1 MKQPLPKENLLKAA
15 TTKARTLRMDNP
27 QNTQLTKGSLAL
39 SFVLVFIMVQGVA
52 QTNLSGKPGLMYVPS
67 AVALEDGSFRFGY
80 NYNPIHYGMRGR
92 NKNPERIWFAHVA
105 ILPRLE
111 VTVTLL
117 QMIDSKIRDVNE
129 GIGDRSM
136 DMRYLL
142 LKETQKRPSVAVVMT
157 VPFIIDGAMLT
168 HAVVAT
174 KNFTFNPTFSLE
186 ISAGYGS
193 PYFIYRNNGGLG
205 TDLNYTFLSNFTLQK
220 KSEWRYKNHY
230 LEGPFGG
237 AVLHFRKQAGLMVE
251 YDSQNINVG
260 AYATLFK
267 HWTVQAGLLNGDQFM
282 FGTSFGVNLLKLPRQ
297 LRKESEK

>member
-1 MKQPLPKENLLKAA
+1 MPLKLNLSKAA
-15 TTKARTLRMDNP
+15 TTKAKMFHPL
-27 QNTQLTKGSLAL
+27 NTPLTKGSLAL
-39 SFVLVFIMVQGVA
+39 SFVLVFIMVQGAA

-67 AVALEDGSFRFGY
+67 AVALEDGAFRFGY

-92 NKNPERIWFAHVA
+92 NRNPERIWFAHLA

-111 VTVTLL
+111 ITATLL
-117 QMIDSKIRDVNE
+117 QMIDTKIRDVRE

-136 DMRYLL
+136 DIRYLL
-142 LKETQKRPSVAVVMT
+142 LKETKKRPSVAVVMT
-157 VPFIIDGAMLT
+157 VPFTIDGAMLT
-168 HAVVAT
+168 HVVVAT
-174 KNFTFNPTFSLE
+174 KNFTFNPRFSLE
-186 ISAGYGS
+186 VSAGYGS
-193 PYFIYRNNGGLG
+193 PYFVYRNNGVLA
-205 TDLNYTFLSNFTLQK
+205 TDLNSTFLNNFAIQK
-220 KSEWRYKNHY
+220 KSEWRFKNNY
-230 LEGPFGG
+230 LVGPFGG

-267 HWTVQAGLLNGDQFM
+267 RWTVQAGWLNGDQFM